1 MKKFLTSDFKNV
13 QFVFSIIT
21 LISLI
26 ISIYLT
32 FFKYDTS
39 LLTITS
45 ILASIFMFIE
55 SKIEAFYNKYIKN

>member
-13 QFVFSIIT
+13 QFVFSIII

-45 ILASIFMFIE
+45 ILASIFMFTE
-55 SKIEAFYNKYIKN
+55 SKIEVFYNKYIKN